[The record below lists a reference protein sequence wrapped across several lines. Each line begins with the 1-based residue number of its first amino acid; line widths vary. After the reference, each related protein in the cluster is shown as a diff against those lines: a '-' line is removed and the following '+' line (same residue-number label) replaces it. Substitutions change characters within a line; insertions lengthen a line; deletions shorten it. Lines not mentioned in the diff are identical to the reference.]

1 MIKNLIGSNTINV
14 MSGNSYY
21 PNVNMN
27 NPSAG
32 LVRYNGNNQSFEV
45 YDGSIWC
52 TLSGNTAHIELD
64 SEVKSLLEWIR
75 AKRAQEEYLE
85 KKAKD
90 NPALIDL
97 LKQKKEIEDKINMT
111 EILLR

>member
-1 MIKNLIGSNTINV
+1 MIKNLYGNKGINVTGGNSQYPTIN
-14 MSGNSYY
+14 MS
-21 PNVNMN
+21 

-32 LVRYNGNNQSFEV
+32 LVRYNGNNQNFEV
-45 YDGSIWC
+45 YDGHSWY
-52 TLSGNTAHIELD
+52 TMSGNNAQLD
-64 SEVKSLLEWIR
+64 LGNDVLELLEWAR

-97 LKQKKEIEDKINMT
+97 LQQKKEIEDKINMV